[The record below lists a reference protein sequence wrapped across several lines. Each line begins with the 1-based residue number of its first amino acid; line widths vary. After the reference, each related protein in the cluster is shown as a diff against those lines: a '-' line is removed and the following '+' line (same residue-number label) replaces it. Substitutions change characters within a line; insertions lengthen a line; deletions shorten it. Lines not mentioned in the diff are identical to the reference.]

1 MLQISDVK
9 YAMQFNER
17 CKRGQRVIALK
28 MIADFYDSNIGRVKG
43 FKGYL
48 LRESLKD
55 PPSIVNITFW
65 DSKEDMDSYYNGMNY
80 SEFLEKIKPLLEQ
93 LPEKSEYR
101 IFDFRL
107 S

>member
-17 CKRGQRVIALK
+17 CKKGQRVIALK
-28 MIADFYDSNIGRVKG
+28 MIADFYNSNIGRVKG

-48 LRESLKD
+48 LRESLED

-65 DSKEDMDSYYNGMNY
+65 DAKDDMDSYYNGIITRN
-80 SEFLEKIKPLLEQ
+80 FWKK
-93 LPEKSEYR
+93 
-101 IFDFRL
+101 
-107 S
+107 

>member
-17 CKRGQRVIALK
+17 CKGRQRVIALK
-28 MIADFYDSNIGRVKG
+28 MIADFYNSSIGRVKG

-65 DSKEDMDSYYNGMNY
+65 DTKEDMDSYYNGLNY
-80 SEFLEKIKPLLEQ
+80 SEFLEKIKPLLEE

>member
-28 MIADFYDSNIGRVKG
+28 MIADFYNSNIGRVKG

-65 DSKEDMDSYYNGMNY
+65 DTKEDMDSYYNSLITRN
-80 SEFLEKIKPLLEQ
+80 FWKK
-93 LPEKSEYR
+93 
-101 IFDFRL
+101 
-107 S
+107 

>member
-9 YAMQFNER
+9 YAMQFNEG
-17 CKRGQRVIALK
+17 CKTGERVVVLK
-28 MIADFYDSNIGRVKG
+28 MIADFYNTNIGRVKG

-55 PPSIVNITFW
+55 QLAIVNITFW
-65 DSKEDMDSYYNGMNY
+65 DTKEDMDSYYNGKNY
-80 SEFLEKIKPLLEQ
+80 SEFLEKIEPLLEQ
-93 LPEKSEYR
+93 LPEKSEHS